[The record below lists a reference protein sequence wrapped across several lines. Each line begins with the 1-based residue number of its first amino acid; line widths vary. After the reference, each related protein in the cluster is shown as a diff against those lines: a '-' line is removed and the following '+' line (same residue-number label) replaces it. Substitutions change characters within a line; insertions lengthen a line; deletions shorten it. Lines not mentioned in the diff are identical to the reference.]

1 VETKLI
7 THHSNEREARR
18 LATVEHT
25 ISSMTNKMWDAAI
38 VGAGPAGATAAIH
51 LAARGHRVLLI
62 DKENFPRDKVC
73 GDGLIA
79 DSIRCLK
86 RADLYEEVRR
96 LGYETSVGSVFSPS
110 RVRFDVAGE
119 FLTLKRMTLDDL
131 IVRKATERGAVFL
144 KSKVTDVKSKE
155 DGSVTITLEGSN
167 EFVRARIALL
177 ATGASVE
184 LPARFG
190 LVTEP
195 RPSAIALRCYVRST
209 AVIDPLVISYDRSIT
224 PGYAWIFPLGRG
236 EYNVGCGLR
245 YLGRNGHRVNLKD
258 ALRSFLESFPMASEL
273 MSRAESIT
281 PARGAM
287 LRCGFAGARPRGEG
301 NTLVIGESIG
311 ATFPFTGEGIGKA
324 METGEIAARLSDEAL
339 KTGDFK
345 SLDEF
350 PRSVERELR
359 PKYTGYLLAERW
371 LARPWL
377 NDFVARRVS
386 RSRYLQA
393 CISGIVNETI
403 DPREVFS
410 LRGVIRSFIK

>member
-1 VETKLI
+1 MATTE
-7 THHSNEREARR
+7 HS
-18 LATVEHT
+18 
-25 ISSMTNKMWDAAI
+25 ISSITNQIWDVAI

-51 LAARGHRVLLI
+51 LATGGHRVLLI

-79 DSIRCLK
+79 DSLRCLK
-86 RADLYEEVRR
+86 RAGLYEEVRR
-96 LGYETSVGSVFSPS
+96 LGYETSMGSVFSPS
-110 RVRFDVAGE
+110 RVRLDIAGE
-119 FLTLKRMTLDDL
+119 FLTLKRMALDDL
-131 IVRKATERGAVFL
+131 IVRKAIERGAVFV
-144 KSKVTDVKSKE
+144 KSKVTGVEAKE
-155 DGSVTITLEGSN
+155 DGSVMIALEESN
-167 EFVRARIALL
+167 ENVRARIALL

-184 LPARFG
+184 LPAGLG

-209 AVIDPLVISYDRSIT
+209 VVIDPLVISYDRSIT
-224 PGYAWIFPLGRG
+224 PGYAWIFPLGKG

-245 YLGRNGHRVNLKD
+245 YLRRNGHRVNLKD
-258 ALRSFLESFPMASEL
+258 ALRSFLESFPMAREL
-273 MSRAESIT
+273 MSKAESIT
-281 PARGAM
+281 PTRGAM
-287 LRCGFAGARPRGEG
+287 LRCGLAGARPTGPG

-339 KTGDFK
+339 KTGDFE
-345 SLDEF
+345 SLGEF

-377 NDFVARRVS
+377 NDFVARRIS
-386 RSRYLQA
+386 RSPYLQD
-393 CISGIVNETI
+393 CINGIVNETI

-410 LRGVIRSFIK
+410 IGGVIRSFIK

>member
-1 VETKLI
+1 MI
-7 THHSNEREARR
+7 TEQHS
-18 LATVEHT
+18 
-25 ISSMTNKMWDAAI
+25 ISSITNKTWDAAI

-51 LAARGHRVLLI
+51 LAANGHRVLLI

-86 RADLYEEVRR
+86 RAGLYEEVRR
-96 LGYETSVGSVFSPS
+96 RGYETSLGSVFSPS
-110 RVRFDVAGE
+110 RVRLDVAGE
-119 FLTLKRMTLDDL
+119 FLTIKRMTLDDL
-131 IVRKATERGAVFL
+131 IVRKATERGAIFV
-144 KSKVTDVKSKE
+144 KSKVTDVKAKE
-155 DGSVTITLEGSN
+155 DGSVVIALEGSN
-167 EFVRARIALL
+167 EDVRARIALL

-184 LPARFG
+184 LPARLG
-190 LVTEP
+190 LITEP
-195 RPSAIALRCYVRST
+195 RPSAIALRCYVRSKV
-209 AVIDPLVISYDRSIT
+209 AIDPLVISYDRSIT

-245 YLGRNGHRVNLKD
+245 YLGKNGYRVNIKD
-258 ALRSFLESFPMASEL
+258 ALRSFLESFPMAREL
-273 MSRAESIT
+273 MSRVESIT

-287 LRCGFAGARPRGEG
+287 LRCGLAGARPKGAG

-339 KTGDFK
+339 KTGDFDR
-345 SLDEF
+345 LGEF
-350 PRSVERELR
+350 PRSVERELM

-393 CISGIVNETI
+393 CLSGIVNETI

-410 LRGVIRSFIK
+410 IGGVIRSFIK

>member
-1 VETKLI
+1 M
-7 THHSNEREARR
+7 
-18 LATVEHT
+18 ATT
-25 ISSMTNKMWDAAI
+25 DISSVTNQVWDAAI

-51 LAARGHRVLLI
+51 LAAIGHRVLLI

-96 LGYETSVGSVFSPS
+96 LGYETSLGTVFSPS
-110 RVRFDVAGE
+110 RIRFDVAGE
-119 FLTLKRMTLDDL
+119 FLTLKRITLDDL
-131 IVRKATERGAVFL
+131 IVRKAVGRGAVFV
-144 KSKVTDVKSKE
+144 KSKVTRVKTEE
-155 DGSVTITLEGSN
+155 DGSAAIALEGSGEN
-167 EFVRARIALL
+167 VRARIALL

-184 LPARFG
+184 LPAGLG

-195 RPSAIALRCYVRST
+195 RPSAIALRCYVRSS
-209 AVIDPLVISYDRSIT
+209 VEIDSLVISYDRSIT

-245 YLGRNGHRVNLKD
+245 YMGKNGHRINLKN
-258 ALRSFLESFPMASEL
+258 ALRSFLESFPLAREL
-273 MSRAESIT
+273 MNHAESVT
-281 PARGAM
+281 PVRGAM
-287 LRCGFAGARPRGEG
+287 LRCGLAGALPKGDG
-301 NTLVIGESIG
+301 NILIIGESIG

-339 KTGDFK
+339 RTGGFE
-345 SLDEF
+345 LLQEF

-359 PKYTGYLLAERW
+359 PRYTGYLLAEKW

-386 RSRYLQA
+386 RSPYLQE